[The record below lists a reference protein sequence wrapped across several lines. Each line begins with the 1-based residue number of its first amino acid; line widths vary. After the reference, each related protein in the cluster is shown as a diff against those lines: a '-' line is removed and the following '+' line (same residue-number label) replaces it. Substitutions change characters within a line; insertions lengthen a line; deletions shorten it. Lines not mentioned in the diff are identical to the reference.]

1 MKFTGERILGKQ
13 RKADVRFADHPVRY
27 NFAKQFCIWKKVLDI
42 ACGVWYG
49 SDMIADVAEKITW
62 VDVDA
67 SAIVQAQSLYHKDN
81 LTYILWDGNTIPL
94 EDESVD
100 VVVSFET
107 IEHIVEYNHFLKEIE
122 RVLKKGWVLL
132 MSTPNYR
139 GEIVKNIYHVSNF
152 TTESFVKAVS
162 DVFTIKKQYFQGKH
176 FYPIPWRGILEAFFR
191 IKKDIEIRSEKPAFH
206 HHVSMVLAE
215 KK

>member
-27 NFAKQFCIWKKVLDI
+27 NFAKQFCAGKKVLDI
-42 ACGVWYG
+42 ACWIGYG
-49 SDMIADVAEKITW
+49 SDMIADVAEKVTW

-67 SAIVQAQSLYHKDN
+67 AAVAHAKSAFHKNN
-81 LTYILWDGNTIPL
+81 LTYIVGDWTTIPL

-107 IEHIVEYNHFLKEIE
+107 IEHIVEYNHFLKEIK
-122 RVLKKGWVLL
+122 RVLKKGGLLL

-139 GEIVKNIYHVSNF
+139 GEIVKNTYHVSNF

-162 DVFTIKKQYFQGKH
+162 DEFAIKQQYYQGKH
-176 FYPIPWRGILEAFFR
+176 FYPIPWRWILEAFFR
-191 IKKDIEIRSEKPAFH
+191 IKKDVEIRSEKPSFH

>member
-1 MKFTGERILGKQ
+1 MQFTGERILWKQ

-27 NFAKQFCIWKKVLDI
+27 NFAKQFCAWKKVLDI
-42 ACGVWYG
+42 ACGVGYG
-49 SDMIADVAEKITW
+49 SDMMAEIAETVTG

-67 SAIVQAQSLYHKDN
+67 SAIKQAQSLYHKDN
-81 LTYILWDGNTIPL
+81 LIYILWDWHTIPL
-94 EDESVD
+94 DDESVD

-122 RVLKKGWVLL
+122 RVLKKWGILL

-139 GEIVKNIYHVSNF
+139 WEIVKNKYHVSNF
-152 TTESFVKAVS
+152 TTDSFVKAVS
-162 DVFTIKKQYFQGKH
+162 EVFTIKQQYYQGKH
-176 FYPIPWRGILEAFFR
+176 FYPIPWRGILEAFFK
-191 IKKDIEIRSEKPAFH
+191 IKKDIEIRSEKPPFH
-206 HHVSMVLAE
+206 HHVSMVLAQ